1 MPKGTEFWLFLFSV
15 AAWPT
20 TTVTVHDHPIHR
32 RPTYLDLI
40 TTSVL
45 GSEGKRGL
53 QQVPVTWY
61 DRFGVVNVEKQII
74 LPIRICVQCFFRIF
88 AFFCLFF
95 FQAPSQFRL
104 VDLVSCVFDLQ
115 PFTSGFLG
123 KGKGRLC
130 WHCFDS
136 HRTAHYLL
144 EPTIRSSLSKNT

>member
-20 TTVTVHDHPIHR
+20 TTVTVHDRPIHR

-74 LPIRICVQCFFRIF
+74 LPIWICVQCFFRIF

-95 FQAPSQFRL
+95 FRLRLNFVLLILFR
-104 VDLVSCVFDLQ
+104 VF
-115 PFTSGFLG
+115 SI
-123 KGKGRLC
+123 C
-130 WHCFDS
+130 
-136 HRTAHYLL
+136 
-144 EPTIRSSLSKNT
+144 SLSRQGSWEREKGVYAGIASTLTAPHTTC